1 VNCLS
6 PIALVMRKKK
16 KSRAGGK
23 KSNAQP
29 LKHVEVELTALEIEL
44 ALRLGDG
51 DLTLGIRR
59 AIIFASMRQ

>member
-1 VNCLS
+1 VDCLS

-44 ALRLGDG
+44 ALRVGDG